1 MNKIIFTFFLICF
14 VSICTAQTRPKRTL
28 SQNNS
33 QSLDAISSSSSDS
46 LSNNSTR
53 STSIDKIKN
62 KDAKITD
69 YLIISYKND
78 TTYVDTTLTIQK
90 EYKYNY
96 LRKDEFNLMP
106 FSNIG
111 QTYNTL
117 SQDFESISLMPQFGA
132 RARHFNYM
140 EIEDINYYHVPT
152 PLTEL
157 MYKSAFEQGQLL
169 DAFFTVNTSKQF
181 NFSIAY
187 KGLRSLGN
195 YQNLL
200 TSTGN
205 FRFTTSYKTKNE
217 KYIANLHFVSQDLL
231 NQENGGLT
239 DDSVAFFLSDDEDFD
254 DRAVLEVN
262 FQDAENILKGKR
274 FYINQ
279 RYNIINKQD
288 SLSSNN
294 LNVTHIMSLKD
305 KNYMF
310 EQTTQ
315 NDIFGSAFNSTNLK
329 DEVTLEELSN
339 QLQLNYSNNI
349 IGNLQFNASHTN
361 YNYGYD
367 KLVVLNNSSV
377 NNTITN
383 RLKGDIFAVGGKY
396 KKQIKGF
403 NIQGELGVNVSGD
416 LSGNFIKASTSYK
429 LNEDLI
435 ASAQINHN
443 TAAPNY
449 NTLLYQSD
457 YVNYNWENNF
467 NTVKTQ
473 QLSFGLKSKKI
484 ANINLD
490 LTTINDYVYFGIN
503 ETTKLV
509 NPFQNDKSITYLR
522 LKLNKEIKYK
532 NFALNNTVMY
542 QNVQDENQ
550 VFNVPEIITRNTLY
564 YSNHVFKKAM
574 YLQTG
579 ITLNYFTKYNMN
591 AYDPVLAEF
600 YTQNDQEYGGFP
612 RLDFF
617 VNAKIRQTRIYIKAE
632 HFNAAFT
639 GRDYFSAPNTPF
651 RDFKVRF
658 GLVWNFFL

>member
-1 MNKIIFTFFLICF
+1 MNKIFFTFFLIGF
-14 VSICTAQTRPKRTL
+14 FGVSYAQTSPKPTLDKGGKELNNYSNNRNDTL
-28 SQNNS
+28 SRGS
-33 QSLDAISSSSSDS
+33 AK
-46 LSNNSTR
+46 
-53 STSIDKIKN
+53 STSNKSIKN

-69 YLIISYKND
+69 YLIISHKND
-78 TTYVDTTLTIQK
+78 TTFVDTTLTIQK

-117 SQDFESISLMPQFGA
+117 SQDFESISLMPEFGA

-187 KGLRSLGN
+187 KGMRSLGN
-195 YQNLL
+195 YQHIL

-205 FRFTTSYKTKNE
+205 FRFTSSYKTKNR
-217 KYIANLHFVSQDLL
+217 KYSANLHFVSQDLF
-231 NQENGGLT
+231 NEENGGLT
-239 DDSVAFFLSDDEDFD
+239 DENVLFFESNEEDFY
-254 DRAVLEVN
+254 DRGVLEVN
-262 FQDAENILKGKR
+262 FQDAQNILKGKR

-279 RYNIINKQD
+279 KYNIVTKKD
-288 SLSSNN
+288 SISNNN

-305 KNYMF
+305 KSYLF
-310 EQTTQ
+310 EQAIQ
-315 NDIFGSAFNSTNLK
+315 NDFFGTGFKSSNLR
-329 DEVTLEELSN
+329 DRVTLEELSN
-339 QLQLNYSNNI
+339 QLQLNYSNDI
-349 IGNLQFNASHTN
+349 VGDVQFNVSHTN

-367 KLVVLNNSSV
+367 KLVILNGSA
-377 NNTITN
+377 ITN
-383 RLKGDIFAVGGKY
+383 RLKGDVLAVGGKY

-403 NIQGELGVNVSGD
+403 NLQGELGANVSGD
-416 LSGNFIKASTSYK
+416 FNGNFLKAAASYK
-429 LNEDLI
+429 LNNDLY

-443 TAAPNY
+443 AVAPNY
-449 NTLLYQSD
+449 NAQLYQSD
-457 YVNYNWENNF
+457 YANYNWKTQF

-473 QLSFGLKSKKI
+473 QLSLNIKSQKLV
-484 ANINLD
+484 NLTLD
-490 LTTINDYVYFGIN
+490 LTTINDFVYFAKN
-503 ETTKLV
+503 ETDSLV
-509 NPFQNDKSITYLR
+509 KPFQNDKTITYLR
-522 LKLNKEIKYK
+522 LKVNKEIKYR
-532 NFALNNTVMY
+532 NFALNNTIMY
-542 QNVQDENQ
+542 QNVKDENE
-550 VFNVPEIITRNTLY
+550 VYNVPQVITRNTLY

-579 ITLNYFTKYNMN
+579 ITFNYFTAYKMN
-591 AYDPVLAEF
+591 AYDPLLAEF
-600 YTQNDQEYGGFP
+600 YTQNDQEFGGFP

-658 GLVWNFFL
+658 GVVWNFFL

>member
-1 MNKIIFTFFLICF
+1 MNKIILTFFLIAF
-14 VSICTAQTRPKRTL
+14 ICTSYGQTTPKLRRVDKSLVNRNDTL
-28 SQNNS
+28 SNV
-33 QSLDAISSSSSDS
+33 SSRNK
-46 LSNNSTR
+46 SNKN
-53 STSIDKIKN
+53 IKN
-62 KDAKITD
+62 KEAKITD

-78 TTYVDTTLTIQK
+78 TTFVDTTLTIQK

-117 SQDFESISLMPQFGA
+117 SYNFQSVSLLPKFGA

-140 EIEDINYYHVPT
+140 EIEDINYYNVPT
-152 PLTEL
+152 PLTDL

-195 YQNLL
+195 YQNIL

-217 KYIANLHFVSQDLL
+217 KYVANMHFVSQDLL

-239 DDSVAFFLSDDEDFD
+239 DQSVEFFESGETDFD
-254 DRAVLEVN
+254 DRGVLEVN
-262 FQDAENILKGKR
+262 FQDAENILRGKR

-279 RYNIINKQD
+279 KYNIINKSD
-288 SLSSNN
+288 SISFNN
-294 LNVTHIMSLKD
+294 LNIAHTMSLED
-305 KNYMF
+305 KSYLY

-315 NDIFGSAFNSTNLK
+315 TNFFGPGFKSRDLR
-329 DEVTLEELSN
+329 DRVTLEELTN

-349 IGNLQFNASHTN
+349 IGSVQFNANHVN
-361 YNYGYD
+361 YNYGYN
-367 KLVVLNNSSV
+367 KLVVLNQS
-377 NNTITN
+377 TITN
-383 RLKGDIFAVGGKY
+383 RLKGDVFSVGGKY
-396 KKQIKGF
+396 KKQIKNF
-403 NIQGELGVNVSGD
+403 NLQGELGVNVSGD
-416 LSGNFIKASTSYK
+416 FNGNFLKATTSYK
-429 LNEDLI
+429 LNNDLS

-443 TAAPNY
+443 TVAPNY
-449 NTLLYQSD
+449 NAQLYQSD
-457 YVNYNWENNF
+457 YINYNWENKF

-473 QLSFGLKSKKI
+473 QLAFNLNSKKI
-484 ANINLD
+484 ANITLD
-490 LTTINDYVYFGIN
+490 LTTINDYVYFKKDEATDTQPIA
-503 ETTKLV
+503 TVKPL
-509 NPFQNDKSITYLR
+509 QNDKSITYLR
-522 LKLNKEIKYK
+522 LKLNKEIKYR

-542 QNVQDENQ
+542 QNVNDENQ
-550 VFNVPEIITRNTLY
+550 VFNVPQIITRNTLY
-564 YSNHVFKKAM
+564 YSNHLFKKALF
-574 YLQTG
+574 LQTG
-579 ITLNYFTKYNMN
+579 ITLNYFTAYNMD
-591 AYDPVLAEF
+591 AYDPLLAEF
-600 YTQNDQEYGGFP
+600 YTQNDQEFGNFP

-617 VNAKIRQTRIYIKAE
+617 VNAKIRQTRIYLKAE

-639 GRDYFSAPNTPF
+639 GRNYYSAPNTPF